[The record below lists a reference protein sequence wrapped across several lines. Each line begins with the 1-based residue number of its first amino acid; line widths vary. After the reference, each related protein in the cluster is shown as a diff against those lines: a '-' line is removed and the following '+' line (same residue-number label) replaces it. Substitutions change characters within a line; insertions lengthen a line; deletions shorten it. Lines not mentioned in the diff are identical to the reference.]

1 MTQSFYTSIS
11 GMNAGQTKISVVAD
25 NIANMNTVGF
35 KASKVNFSDVYYNTA
50 SVGKAPSGN
59 QGGINPRQIGI
70 GVNTASIARDFS
82 SGTTLTTGLNTDLF
96 INGSSFFT
104 VSTTN
109 SDVVYT
115 RDGNFTVDSN
125 GYLVN
130 SSGYKVLGTDNILDT
145 ASSTTPIK
153 IPTYIST
160 VTTASTNDQMANT
173 ALSDLNGLMSG
184 GVTDGAFTIV
194 TYADDGTAKNHVI
207 NVNSEMTVQGLV
219 DAINAQAGGAYTVTL
234 ENGGI
239 TMKKDGD
246 TVRMEFKNGDVTK
259 PDVEAS
265 NITTVMGFDAIDE
278 DAGTYA
284 TQTLSYHQTISAG
297 SPSDLNSENYSSI
310 YINEDGIIDVK
321 YGNGDTLSVM
331 QDPDNPN
338 NMVFKY
344 TLNNGRVI
352 TGDDL
357 TVFNDVVEPAN
368 LQIQLASFINPNGL
382 IANGNNTYTVGP
394 NSGMA
399 LYGSISSDA
408 FGTVI
413 SGVLEGS
420 NVDLASEF
428 AEMVVAQRAIEA
440 NSRVF
445 DTTNQILQTL
455 STLGR

>member
-1 MTQSFYTSIS
+1 MTQSFYTAIS
-11 GMNAGQTKISVVAD
+11 GMNAGQTKITVVAD
-25 NIANMNTVGF
+25 NIANMNTIGF

-59 QGGINPRQIGI
+59 QGGINPRQTGI
-70 GVNTASIARDFS
+70 GVKTASIARDFS

-104 VSTTN
+104 VETPTAG
-109 SDVVYT
+109 VVYT

-125 GYLVN
+125 GYLVT
-130 SSGYKVLGTDNILDT
+130 SSGYKVLGTDDT
-145 ASSTTPIK
+145 LNTSSSTTPIR

-160 VTTASTNDQMANT
+160 VTTVSTNEQMADT
-173 ALSDLNGLMSG
+173 PLSELNGLMTG
-184 GVTDGAFTIV
+184 GVTDGAFTIT
-194 TYADDGTAKNHVI
+194 TYDDAGTPTPHVI
-207 NVNSEMTVQGLV
+207 NVNGEMTVQGLV
-219 DAINAQAGGAYTVTL
+219 NEINAELGAGTATL
-234 ENGGI
+234 SNGGI
-239 TMKKDGD
+239 SLTTPAGQA
-246 TVRMEFKNGDVTK
+246 RMEFVNGDPEHPETT
-259 PDVEAS
+259 AS
-265 NITTVMGFDAIDE
+265 NIVTMMGFDSVEGATD
-278 DAGTYA
+278 TYA

-297 SPSDLNSENYSSI
+297 SPSDPNSENYSSI
-310 YINEDGIIDVK
+310 AINEDGIIEVK

-344 TLNNGRVI
+344 TLNNGRII
-352 TGDDL
+352 TGENL
-357 TVFNDVVEPAN
+357 TVQDSVVEPAN
-368 LQIQLASFINPNGL
+368 LQIQLASFVNPNGL
-382 IANGNNTYTVGP
+382 IAQGSNTYTVGP

-408 FGTVI
+408 FGSVI

>member
-1 MTQSFYTSIS
+1 MTQSFYSAIS

-25 NIANMNTVGF
+25 NIANMNTIGF
-35 KASKVNFSDVYYNTA
+35 KASKVNFSDVYYNTS
-50 SVGKAPSGN
+50 SVGQAPSGDL
-59 QGGINPRQIGI
+59 GGTNPKQIGI
-70 GVNTASIARDFS
+70 GVTTASIARDFS

-104 VSTTN
+104 VSSPTAG
-109 SDVVYT
+109 VLYT
-115 RDGNFTVDSN
+115 RDGNFTVDSD
-125 GYLVN
+125 GYLVT
-130 SSGYKVLGTDNILDT
+130 SSGYKVLGTDTLLDT
-145 ASSTTPIK
+145 TSSTTPVK

-160 VTTASTNDQMANT
+160 VTTASTNEQMENT
-173 ALSDLNGLMSG
+173 ALSDLNGITSG
-184 GVTDGAFTIV
+184 GVTDGAFTII
-194 TYADDGTAKNHVI
+194 TYDNTGTPTNHVI
-207 NVNSEMTVQGLV
+207 DVSSDMTVNDLIG
-219 DAINAQAGGAYTVTL
+219 AINAELGGGTAVL
-234 ENGGI
+234 QNGGI
-239 TMKKDGD
+239 TINTPAGAS
-246 TVRMEFKNGDVTK
+246 RMEFQNGDAGDA
-259 PDVEAS
+259 DVQAS
-265 NITTVMGFDAIDE
+265 NIATVMGFDAIDE

-331 QDPDNPN
+331 QDPDNPE

-344 TLNNGRVI
+344 TLNNGRII
-352 TGDDL
+352 TGDNL
-357 TVFNDVVEPAN
+357 TIFNDVVEPAN

-382 IANGNNTYTVGP
+382 IANGNNTYGVGP

-408 FGTVI
+408 FGNVI

>member
-1 MTQSFYTSIS
+1 MYISLIKKLFGGDNMLKKVLMSAVSFLLILGCVSILES
-11 GMNAGQTKISVVAD
+11 PSAINISAYEAD
-25 NIANMNTVGF
+25 DIIEYEHIPVKMQPCSIIEFIDDTHFVIL
-35 KASKVNFSDVYYNTA
+35 
-50 SVGKAPSGN
+50 
-59 QGGINPRQIGI
+59 QGGLAEDEAEYSRAGMPKPK
-70 GVNTASIARDFS
+70 A
-82 SGTTLTTGLNTDLF
+82 GL
-96 INGSSFFT
+96 
-104 VSTTN
+104 V
-109 SDVVYT
+109 
-115 RDGNFTVDSN
+115 
-125 GYLVN
+125 
-130 SSGYKVLGTDNILDT
+130 
-145 ASSTTPIK
+145 
-153 IPTYIST
+153 
-160 VTTASTNDQMANT
+160 
-173 ALSDLNGLMSG
+173 
-184 GVTDGAFTIV
+184 V

-219 DAINAQAGGAYTVTL
+219 DAINAKADGAYTVTM
-234 ENGGI
+234 ENGGL
-239 TMKKDGD
+239 TMKTAGD
-246 TVRMEFKNGDVTK
+246 AVRMEFKNGDVTQ

-265 NITTVMGFDAIDE
+265 NITTVMGFDAVDE
-278 DAGTYA
+278 DAGTYG
-284 TQTLSYHQTISAG
+284 TNTISYHQTISAG

-331 QDPDNPN
+331 QDPDNLE

-344 TLNNGRVI
+344 TLNNGRII
-352 TGDDL
+352 TGDNL
-357 TVFNDVVEPAN
+357 TIFNDVVEPAN

-382 IANGNNTYTVGP
+382 IANGNNTYGVGP

-399 LYGSISSDA
+399 LFGSISSDA
-408 FGTVI
+408 FGNVI

>member
-1 MTQSFYTSIS
+1 MTQSFYTAIS

-25 NIANMNTVGF
+25 NIANMNTIGF

-59 QGGINPRQIGI
+59 QGGTNPRQIGI
-70 GVNTASIARDFS
+70 GVKTASIARDFS

-104 VSTTN
+104 VETPTAG
-109 SDVVYT
+109 VVYT
-115 RDGNFTVDSN
+115 RDGNFTVDSS

-130 SSGYKVLGTDNILDT
+130 SSGYKVLGTDDILNT
-145 ASSTTPIK
+145 SSSTTPIK

-160 VTTASTNDQMANT
+160 VTTVSTNEQMADTPLNE
-173 ALSDLNGLMSG
+173 LNGLMTG
-184 GVTDGAFTIV
+184 GVTDGSFTIT
-194 TYADDGTAKNHVI
+194 TYDNAGTPTPHVI
-207 NVNSEMTVQGLV
+207 NVNGEMTVQGLV
-219 DAINAQAGGAYTVTL
+219 DAINAELGAGSASMA
-234 ENGGI
+234 NGGI
-239 TMKKDGD
+239 SLKTPAGA
-246 TVRMEFKNGDVTK
+246 VRMEFQNGSADD
-259 PDVEAS
+259 PDAPAS
-265 NITTVMGFDAIDE
+265 NIVTMMGFDSVEGVD
-278 DAGTYA
+278 GQYA
-284 TQTLSYHQTISAG
+284 TETISYHQTISAG
-297 SPSDLNSENYSSI
+297 SPSDPNSENYSSI
-310 YINEDGIIDVK
+310 AINEDGIIEVK

-344 TLNNGRVI
+344 TLNNGRII
-352 TGDDL
+352 TGDNL
-357 TVFNDVVEPAN
+357 TVQDNVVEPAN
-368 LQIQLASFINPNGL
+368 LQIQLASFVNPNGL
-382 IANGNNTYTVGP
+382 IAQGSNTYTVGP

-408 FGTVI
+408 FGSVI

-445 DTTNQILQTL
+445 DATNQILQTL

>member
-1 MTQSFYTSIS
+1 MTQSFYTAIS
-11 GMNAGQTKISVVAD
+11 GMNAGQTKITVVAD
-25 NIANMNTVGF
+25 NIANMNTIGF

-59 QGGINPRQIGI
+59 QGGINPRQTGI
-70 GVNTASIARDFS
+70 GVKTASIARDFS

-104 VSTTN
+104 VETPTAG
-109 SDVVYT
+109 VVYT

-125 GYLVN
+125 GYLVT
-130 SSGYKVLGTDNILDT
+130 SSGYKVLGTDDT
-145 ASSTTPIK
+145 LNTSSSTTPIR

-160 VTTASTNDQMANT
+160 VTTVSTADQMANT
-173 ALSDLNGLMSG
+173 PLNELNGLMTG
-184 GVTDGAFTIV
+184 GVTDGAFTIT
-194 TYADDGTAKNHVI
+194 TYDDAGTPTNHVI
-207 NVNSEMTVQGLV
+207 NVTGEMTVQGLV
-219 DAINAQAGGAYTVTL
+219 NAINGTRGDFTAAID

-239 TMKKDGD
+239 TLELGGGGA
-246 TVRMEFKNGDVTK
+246 VRMEFANGSADD
-259 PDVEAS
+259 PDAPAS
-265 NITTVMGFDAIDE
+265 NIVTMMGFDSVEGAD
-278 DAGTYA
+278 TYA

-297 SPSDLNSENYSSI
+297 SPSDPNSENYSSI
-310 YINEDGIIDVK
+310 AINEDGIIEVK

-344 TLNNGRVI
+344 TLNNGRII
-352 TGDDL
+352 TGENL
-357 TVFNDVVEPAN
+357 TVQDSVVEPAN
-368 LQIQLASFINPNGL
+368 LQIQLASFVNPNGL
-382 IANGNNTYTVGP
+382 IAQGSNTYTVGP

-408 FGTVI
+408 FGSVI

>member
-25 NIANMNTVGF
+25 NIANMNTIGF
-35 KASKVNFSDVYYNTA
+35 KASKVNFSDVYYNTS

-59 QGGINPRQIGI
+59 QGGTNPKQIGI

-96 INGSSFFT
+96 INGNSFFT
-104 VSTTN
+104 VATPTAG
-109 SDVVYT
+109 VLYT

-130 SSGYKVLGTDNILDT
+130 STGYKVLGTDNMLDT

-160 VTTASTNDQMANT
+160 VTTASTNDQMQNT
-173 ALSDLNGLMSG
+173 ALGELNGLMTG

-194 TYADDGTAKNHVI
+194 TYEDDGTATNHVI

-219 DAINAQAGGAYTVTL
+219 DAINAEAGGAYTVTM

-239 TMKKDGD
+239 TMQTDGD
-246 TVRMEFKNGDVTK
+246 AVRMEFKNGDVTQ

-265 NITTVMGFDAIDE
+265 NIATVMGFDAIDE

-331 QDPDNPN
+331 QDPANPE

-344 TLNNGRVI
+344 TLNNGRII
-352 TGDDL
+352 TGDNL
-357 TVFNDVVEPAN
+357 TIFNDVVEPAN

-382 IANGNNTYTVGP
+382 IANGNNTYGVGP

-408 FGTVI
+408 FGNVI